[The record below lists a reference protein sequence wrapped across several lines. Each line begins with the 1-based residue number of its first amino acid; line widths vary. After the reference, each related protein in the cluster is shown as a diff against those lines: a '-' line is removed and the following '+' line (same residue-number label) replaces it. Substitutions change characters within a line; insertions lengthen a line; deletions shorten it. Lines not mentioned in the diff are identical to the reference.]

1 MQYFI
6 FVIFNVYYIY
16 TQDSN
21 LFTMEDVLFNGI
33 IAEKAGVKLIESID
47 HIRTYGWVD
56 LTALKN
62 LNYYKTN

>member
-1 MQYFI
+1 
-6 FVIFNVYYIY
+6 
-16 TQDSN
+16 
-21 LFTMEDVLFNGI
+21 MEDVLFNGM

-62 LNYYKTN
+62 LNYYRTN